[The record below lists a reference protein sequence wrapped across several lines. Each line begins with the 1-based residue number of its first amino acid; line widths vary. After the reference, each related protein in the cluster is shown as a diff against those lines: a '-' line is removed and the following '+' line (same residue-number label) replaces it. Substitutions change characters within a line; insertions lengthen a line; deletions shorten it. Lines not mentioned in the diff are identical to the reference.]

1 MTESTPKEFR
11 QTDLCLRIFQLEDNY
26 KNLKRTRYQIECYPS
41 RLIYLPEIHKC
52 NPFIQKYAYTHIFT
66 NEELQ
71 DVADKIIGILE
82 EAKEFDVRVDIIH
95 NRQDQAHLSKEY
107 LNTGTSYII
116 CNNNGVSYNR
126 NLAESQ
132 FYAIAQHI
140 KAYYQQ
146 QWNNETKEQS

>member
-1 MTESTPKEFR
+1 MTASTPKEFK
-11 QTDLCLRIFQLEDNY
+11 QTGLSLKIFQLEDNY
-26 KNLKRTRYQIECYPS
+26 KDLTRTRYSIEFYPS

-66 NEELQ
+66 SEALQ
-71 DVADKIIGILE
+71 DLADKIIGILE

-107 LNTGTSYII
+107 LNTGTGYII
-116 CNNNGVSYNR
+116 CNKNGVSYNR
-126 NLAESQ
+126 NLDESQ
-132 FYAIAQHI
+132 FYAIAQHV

-146 QWNNETKEQS
+146 QWDSETNKQT